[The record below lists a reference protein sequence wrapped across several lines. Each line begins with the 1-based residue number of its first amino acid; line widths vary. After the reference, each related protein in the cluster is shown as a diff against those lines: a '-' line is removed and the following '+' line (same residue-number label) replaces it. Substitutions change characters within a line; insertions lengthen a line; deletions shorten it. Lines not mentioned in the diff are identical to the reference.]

1 MKLTDPGSIVFNVSL
16 LTSMSIRFAPLLRLP
31 ARTTQR
37 KPLEPLVHLLGT
49 HKFWSPP
56 CLSERHPKE
65 RRSRKTKPA
74 TGWPSTA
81 LCAWHCARV
90 HGSGQGFCMGS
101 NPPHPWPP
109 PHRPSLSKSLHR
121 QLAAAALPSVNV

>member
-31 ARTTQR
+31 ARTTHR
-37 KPLEPLVHLLGT
+37 KPFEPLVHLLGT

-74 TGWPSTA
+74 TSWPSTA
-81 LCAWHCARV
+81 LCAWHCAPGCTALGRDFAWGATLRTPGLLRIG
-90 HGSGQGFCMGS
+90 HPSA
-101 NPPHPWPP
+101 NPCTA
-109 PHRPSLSKSLHR
+109 S
-121 QLAAAALPSVNV
+121 